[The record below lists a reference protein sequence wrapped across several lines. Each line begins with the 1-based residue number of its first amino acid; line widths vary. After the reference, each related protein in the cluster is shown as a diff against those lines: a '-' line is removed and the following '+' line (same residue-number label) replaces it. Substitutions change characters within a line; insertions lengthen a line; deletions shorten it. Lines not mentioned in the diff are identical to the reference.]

1 MTNQHEEFWLVWRD
15 GSPYSRHRHWSKD
28 SAVTEAKRLAES
40 SRGDLF
46 YVLKTTAAFVA
57 PVVDM
62 PPAEPVKLT
71 KGDGIPF

>member
-1 MTNQHEEFWLVWRD
+1 MARRRD
-15 GSPYSRHRHWSKD
+15 GSPFSRFRHWSKA
-28 SAVTEAKRLAES
+28 SAVAEAKRLAET

>member
-1 MTNQHEEFWLVWRD
+1 MAIEREEFWLVWRD
-15 GSPYSRHRHWSKD
+15 GSPFSRYRHCSK
-28 SAVTEAKRLAES
+28 SAAMDEAKRLAHT
-40 SRGDLF
+40 SRGDIF

-57 PVVDM
+57 PTVDM